1 MNYHI
6 LVVEDQKEISSIVT
20 KYLEKEEFSYKV
32 AENGI
37 EALDIFSKESFHLV
51 LLDVDRKSVV

>member
-32 AENGI
+32 AEI
-37 EALDIFSKESFHLV
+37 AVE
-51 LLDVDRKSVV
+51 